1 MKILIVDDDIEL
13 TKAVETALTSYDH
26 DVQTTNDPRDGLELI
41 KEKNYDLIFLDLA
54 MPEFSGIDIVN
65 DLAKKGIIKEKK
77 IVIFTASAVN
87 EKELKNL
94 IDLGAHSALRKP
106 VDIDALLDKIEEI
119 GSS

>member
-26 DVQTTNDPRDGLELI
+26 DIQTANDSREGLELI

-54 MPEFSGIDIVN
+54 MPEFSGVDIINYLV
-65 DLAKKGIIKEKK
+65 KKGTIKEKK
-77 IVIFTASAVN
+77 IVIFTASSIN
-87 EKELKNL
+87 DKQLNDL
-94 IDLGAHSALRKP
+94 IDLGAHSFLRKP
-106 VDIDALLDKIEEI
+106 VDIDAILDKIEEV

>member
-1 MKILIVDDDIEL
+1 MKILLIDDDVES
-13 TKAVETALTSYDH
+13 TKALEIALTSYDH
-26 DVQTTNDPRDGLELI
+26 DIQTTNDPREGLELI

-54 MPEFSGIDIVN
+54 MPEFSGVDIVN
-65 DLAKKGIIKEKK
+65 DLAKEGTIKEKK

-87 EKELKNL
+87 DKQLKNL

-106 VDIDALLDKIEEI
+106 VDIDAILDKIEEI